1 MALVGQKSNRVPTLM
16 ELAQNESKYR
26 IRESLRDA
34 IWECEKMSLSV
45 FVYVSMSMPVPVRV
59 CVSRGESQEGASVSV

>member
-1 MALVGQKSNRVPTLM
+1 MSMALVGQKRNRVPTLM

-45 FVYVSMSMPVPVRV
+45 FVYVSMSMPVRV